1 MTSLH
6 DLTDPL
12 REDSLE
18 KLQRPLKSL
27 QGNILRGHGRDR
39 AVHIFLQ
46 FKEDKRTEVKRWS
59 RRLAK
64 RITSAQQQLDET
76 ERYRQYSIPGRLFMS
91 FFLSAKGYEYLY
103 TVPKEQLRF
112 NSEAFREGM
121 EGAGSRLD
129 DPPKA
134 DWEKEYR
141 QDIHAMVLL
150 ADDDQHFLLRATRKL
165 LEGVKTHAE
174 ICAVEH
180 GRVMRNEQGQAVEH
194 FGFADSVSQP
204 LFFQSDIE
212 RKGQER
218 AGAGPAIVLA
228 PDPYGRDGCDYGS
241 YLVFRKLE
249 QRVRAFKEHEQKL
262 AEALKLPADEVNRA
276 GALVMGRF
284 EDGTPLVLRDTA
296 HPSASMLN
304 DFTYDEDRDGQKC
317 PFQAHIRKVNP
328 RTPDVPRIVRRGITY
343 GEREKEPKD
352 NPSLADLP
360 EKDVG
365 LLFMCYQRNI
375 ERQFETLQYYW
386 ANDPRF
392 FPSRQESGIDPVI
405 GQPGKMGVGRQTWP
419 ATWGAARAEHKSFPF
434 HGFVT
439 LKGGEYFFAPSIH
452 FLKNVGREDE

>member
-1 MTSLH
+1 MTGLH
-6 DLTDPL
+6 ELTDPISK
-12 REDSLE
+12 DSLE

-46 FKEDKRTEVKRWS
+46 FKEGKQTDVKRWI
-59 RRLAK
+59 RRLAQ
-64 RITSAQQQLDET
+64 RLTSAQQQLDET
-76 ERYRQYSIPGRLFMS
+76 ERYRQYGIPGRLFMS

-103 TVPKEQLRF
+103 TVSKDQLHF

-121 EGAGSRLD
+121 EEAGSRLD

-134 DWEKEYR
+134 AWEKGYR
-141 QDIHAMVLL
+141 KDIHAMVLL
-150 ADDDQHFLLRATRKL
+150 ADNDEHFLLRAAHKL
-165 LEGVKTHAE
+165 LEGVRTHAE
-174 ICAVEH
+174 IRVVEH
-180 GRVMRNEQGQAVEH
+180 GRVMRNKQEQAVEH
-194 FGFADSVSQP
+194 FGFADSVSQL

-212 RKGQER
+212 RKGQEK
-218 AGAGPAIVLA
+218 AGAGPAIVLT

-262 AEALKLPADEVNRA
+262 AEALKLPAEEAKRA

-296 HPSASMLN
+296 DPAVSMEN

-328 RTPDVPRIVRRGITY
+328 RTPDVPHIVRRGITY

-360 EKDVG
+360 KKDVG
-365 LLFMCYQRNI
+365 LLFMPT
-375 ERQFETLQYYW
+375 F
-386 ANDPRF
+386 
-392 FPSRQESGIDPVI
+392 
-405 GQPGKMGVGRQTWP
+405 
-419 ATWGAARAEHKSFPF
+419 
-434 HGFVT
+434 
-439 LKGGEYFFAPSIH
+439 KGLG
-452 FLKNVGREDE
+452 